1 MITKIIS
8 RSIQVLALLI
18 WLFTSIALHS
28 LTMIFITL
36 SFVICILIAKLFKK
50 DLGKRT
56 ITSIFLVLAI
66 CNVIFDAA
74 TFRAFLLLVLLL
86 SISEVINIVF
96 SSTQKIPTKILYFS
110 FACVY
115 LLISTGFLFA
125 LSFSELFDIRL
136 SILFLAIWTFD
147 TAAYFVGSFFKGPKL
162 CPKISPNKTWSGL
175 MGGCFFTF
183 LLAFL
188 VVLFSYSILK
198 EYVYGTT
205 HQDNLELIFGSIL
218 AGITVVAIGLVGQ
231 AGDLL
236 ESWFKRKFDV
246 KDSGNLLPGHGGVL
260 DRMDS
265 FFFAGIVLYF
275 LVIIGLK

>member
-147 TAAYFVGSFFKGPKL
+147 TAAYFVGSFLRVRNYVLKL
-162 CPKISPNKTWSGL
+162 VQTKPGL
-175 MGGCFFTF
+175 VLWEGVFTF
-183 LLAFL
+183 LWLFSC
-188 VVLFSYSILK
+188 VVLLFH
-198 EYVYGTT
+198 T
-205 HQDNLELIFGSIL
+205 
-218 AGITVVAIGLVGQ
+218 
-231 AGDLL
+231 
-236 ESWFKRKFDV
+236 
-246 KDSGNLLPGHGGVL
+246 
-260 DRMDS
+260 
-265 FFFAGIVLYF
+265 
-275 LVIIGLK
+275 